1 MPSRSRSWTA
11 PTVDDSDTG
20 PPGRDDGI
28 TAILPARGAPRWV
41 CGQPVGVGA
50 VESAVP
56 AAGVDSVAGAS
67 LVGVALDDG
76 AVPVD
81 VAAGAEEPLVVA
93 VGGRLVVADGPLGGA
108 PDVGVAVPVAGRLGV
123 VGPDDVEDPRLEV
136 AQPVAELRERQVRPN

>member
-1 MPSRSRSWTA
+1 
-11 PTVDDSDTG
+11 
-20 PPGRDDGI
+20 
-28 TAILPARGAPRWV
+28 
-41 CGQPVGVGA
+41 VGVGA

-67 LVGVALDDG
+67 LVGVALGDG

-136 AQPVAELRERQVRPN
+136 AQPVAELRERQVRPNR